1 MTTSRSRRAEP
12 VARVDVRSDVDVRTA
27 REKGRLIARDL
38 GFSATDLTM
47 IATAI
52 SELARNIIRYAGHG
66 EVQLTVERDDSLSGL
81 VVIASDDGPGVTEV
95 LQDGYSTSG
104 SFGLGLSGVRRLM
117 DDFQIESSIDKGTV
131 VTAKKWRRTG

>member
-1 MTTSRSRRAEP
+1 MTTSRNRRVEP
-12 VARVDVRSDVDVRTA
+12 VARVDVRSDADVRTA
-27 REKGRLIARDL
+27 REKGREIARDL

-52 SELARNIIRYAGHG
+52 SELARNIIWYAGHG

-81 VVIASDDGPGVTEV
+81 VVIASDAGPGVTKA
-95 LQDGYSTSG
+95 LQVGYSTSG
-104 SFGLGLSGVRRLM
+104 SRGLGLSGVRRLM
-117 DDFQIESSIDKGTV
+117 DDLQIESSVDKGTV

>member
-1 MTTSRSRRAEP
+1 M
-12 VARVDVRSDVDVRTA
+12 ARVDVRSDADVRTA
-27 REKGRLIARDL
+27 REKGREIARDL

-52 SELARNIIRYAGHG
+52 SELARNIIWYAGHG

-117 DDFQIESSIDKGTV
+117 DDFQIESSLDKGTV

>member
-1 MTTSRSRRAEP
+1 M
-12 VARVDVRSDVDVRTA
+12 ARVDVRSDADVRTA
-27 REKGRLIARDL
+27 REKGREIARDL
-38 GFSATDLTM
+38 GFSATDLAM

-81 VVIASDDGPGVTEV
+81 VVIASDDGPGVTDV

-117 DDFQIESSIDKGTV
+117 DDFQIESSLDKGTV